1 MTDLATITTYQV
13 YLTVHILAAAIWVGG
28 DVMIQAI
35 ALRVFRE
42 DDPKRLVA
50 FTADV
55 AWVGTRLL
63 VPSSLILVV
72 FGFMLVS
79 KGDWSYDFWIVA
91 AIIVWLAS
99 FVTGALFLGPESG
112 RISRLAAAEGAGSP
126 EVAARIR
133 RVMAISRV
141 EMILLVL
148 IVIDMVLKPGT

>member
-1 MTDLATITTYQV
+1 MYLA
-13 YLTVHILAAAIWVGG
+13 VHILAAVIWVGG
-28 DVMIQAI
+28 DVMLQAI

-63 VPSSLILVV
+63 VPSSLILVL

-79 KGDWSYDFWIVA
+79 KGNWPYDFWIVA
-91 AIIVWLAS
+91 AIVVWAAS
-99 FVTGALFLGPESG
+99 AVTGSVFLGPESG
-112 RISRLAAAEGAGSP
+112 RISRLAVAEGAESP
-126 EVAARIR
+126 EVTARIR
-133 RVMAISRV
+133 RVVAISRV
-141 EMILLVL
+141 EMILLIL